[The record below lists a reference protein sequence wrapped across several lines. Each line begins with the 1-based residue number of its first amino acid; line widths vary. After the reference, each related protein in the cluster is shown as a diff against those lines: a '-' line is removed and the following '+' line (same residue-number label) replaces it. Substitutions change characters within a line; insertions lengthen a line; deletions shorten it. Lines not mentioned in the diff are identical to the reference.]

1 MDKLRDIGVENAET
15 YQLPRYLVTNPYAG
29 TDRVKRLV
37 KDSKY
42 IKLMVNQELNFR
54 LKTQQIYD
62 RVTYADNVINELRNT
77 IDEATEL
84 LLTIDQR
91 LLNATEASELS
102 DIYTSIMEFYAFL
115 NSINNDDLQYCINTK
130 SAIDNVLRTHLDDIY
145 KSIEYFRQR
154 VHDDL
159 GKKGKFGIQWP
170 ESAKALINSYLPGKT
185 FDNYL
190 PTEED

>member
-1 MDKLRDIGVENAET
+1 MINNELNYRIKAQDVWE
-15 YQLPRYLVTNPYAG
+15 
-29 TDRVKRLV
+29 RVK
-37 KDSKY
+37 
-42 IKLMVNQELNFR
+42 
-54 LKTQQIYD
+54 
-62 RVTYADNVINELRNT
+62 YADSVIGELRST
-77 IDEATEL
+77 VDEATDL

-130 SAIDNVLRTHLDDIY
+130 SIIDNVLRTHLEDIY

-154 VHDDL
+154 VYDDL

-170 ESAKALINSYLPGKT
+170 ESAKAIINSYLPGKT